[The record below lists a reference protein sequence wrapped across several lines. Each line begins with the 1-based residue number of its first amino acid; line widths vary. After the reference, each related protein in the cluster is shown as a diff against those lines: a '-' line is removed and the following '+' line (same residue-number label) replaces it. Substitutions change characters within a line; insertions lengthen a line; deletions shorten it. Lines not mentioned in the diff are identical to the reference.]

1 MLPCIDKEGDNGL
14 FAERLGGLQS
24 VQTLHKYEARPVRP
38 NKDRRPQALVENAR
52 RDLVYS
58 LLFERSTSLGRNVD
72 VSDWD
77 GLALHMDAKVSAEE
91 HPDVYMPLF
100 ACIVDDGTSAIV
112 TDGGFASSDILV
124 IDGAHTGCRGT
135 VVNENIARK

>member
-24 VQTLHKYEARPVRP
+24 VQTLDKYEARPVRP
-38 NKDRRPQALVENAR
+38 NKDRRLQALVENAR

-58 LLFERSTSLGRNVD
+58 LLLERSTSLGRNVD

-77 GLALHMDAKVSAEE
+77 SIALHHANQNGPA
-91 HPDVYMPLF
+91 PT
-100 ACIVDDGTSAIV
+100 C
-112 TDGGFASSDILV
+112 DIIPV
-124 IDGAHTGCRGT
+124 EGAALLRF
-135 VVNENIARK
+135 

>member
-24 VQTLHKYEARPVRP
+24 VQTLDKYEARPVRP
-38 NKDRRPQALVENAR
+38 NKDRRLQALVENAR

-58 LLFERSTSLGRNVD
+58 LLLERSTSLGRNVD

-77 GLALHMDAKVSAEE
+77 SIALHMQTKTGQPQPVILYPLKALHCSDFKAE
-91 HPDVYMPLF
+91 LF
-100 ACIVDDGTSAIV
+100 H
-112 TDGGFASSDILV
+112 L
-124 IDGAHTGCRGT
+124 
-135 VVNENIARK
+135 